1 MLSSVQPKEEVPLR
15 SNQVPLQRR
24 SMWPGLQVTF
34 DSPEAR
40 QSLRLK
46 DGAEGA
52 LGSTEPTWL
61 APCTL
66 VCGEPEETL

>member
-1 MLSSVQPKEEVPLR
+1 
-15 SNQVPLQRR
+15 
-24 SMWPGLQVTF
+24 MWPGLQVTF
-34 DSPEAR
+34 DSPESR
-40 QSLRLK
+40 QSLPLK